1 MKKNMREEKEIL
13 IEKRELI
20 KEEIQEKQSN
30 INAIEQ
36 KVKNISRESGGG
48 YSEEKETTDKVYE
61 VLTREIT
68 SYEDVLKEPYFGR
81 VDFREHR
88 GLEESIYIGKKGIS
102 NVKKGEEVVVDWRAP
117 VADLYY
123 SGTGGEAFYK
133 APNRIIEGELSLKRK
148 FLFNDEE
155 IEKVFDEG
163 INELMINGEAGQGL
177 IDELLKVNL
186 EESRGKKLREVVA
199 TIQKEQNEIIRWPKN
214 LPIIVQGSAGSGK
227 TTIALHRLAYL
238 IYRYRETMEGKDI
251 LVLAPNKLFLDYI
264 SDILPSLGASQ
275 VEQDTFEEL
284 VLSKLKIKS
293 KIYNKDEKLKSI
305 MEEKDE
311 DKKKLIVDSSEIKG
325 KLIYKAMIDR
335 YITLVESKELDIED
349 IIVANEVLF
358 SKKEILRLYLKDL
371 KSYPINKRKDE
382 IKRYLNLKIKERVNV
397 LLYKTDLQ
405 WDIKIKE
412 VRLSGEDSKE
422 RREAL
427 IAVYDERDKIKN
439 DISKNAKKQLNLY
452 FKNWRGIGSKDIYY
466 NFFNDE
472 ELFSIATD
480 NEIPDDLYKFMRDE
494 FNENYENN
502 IIDEDDLPTLL
513 YIRIILE
520 GIAESEK
527 FEHIVVDE
535 AQDYSPFQVFLVNMI
550 AKRNS
555 LTLVGDL
562 AQGIY
567 YYKGIKTWDDITL
580 GLFNGEAT
588 YVQLTQS
595 YRSTVEII
603 ELAQGALNAQNLGL
617 KNAKPVLRHGE
628 KPYIK
633 KVSHEDEY
641 PKTIDEIIDEVKNK
655 EKSTV
660 AIITKNSEEALI
672 LDKILKKKSKYSFE
686 LIKGKEKEVQKEL
699 IIIPSYLTKGLE
711 FDATIIFNPS
721 TETYGD
727 NLLDQRLLYVS
738 LTRALHL
745 EYVIEKDNITT
756 LLEPYNVKG

>member
-1 MKKNMREEKEIL
+1 M

-20 KEEIQEKQSN
+20 KEEIQDKKSN
-30 INAIEQ
+30 INAIEE
-36 KVKNISRESGGG
+36 KVKSLRKELKGS
-48 YSEEKETTDKVYE
+48 YSEEKETTEKVYE
-61 VLTREIT
+61 VLTREIN
-68 SYEDVLKEPYFGR
+68 SYEDAWQEPYFGR
-81 VDFREHR
+81 VDFREYR
-88 GLEESIYIGKKGIS
+88 GQEESIYIGKKGIS
-102 NVKKGEEVVVDWRAP
+102 NIKKGEEVVVDWRAP

-133 APNRIIEGELSLKRK
+133 APSGIIEGELKLKRK
-148 FLFNDEE
+148 FLFNEGE
-155 IEKVFDEG
+155 IEKLFDEG

-177 IDELLKVNL
+177 VDELLKVNL
-186 EESRGKKLREVVA
+186 EESRGKKLKEVVA

-264 SDILPSLGASQ
+264 SDILPSLGASE
-275 VEQDTFEEL
+275 VKQDTFEDL
-284 VLSKLKIKS
+284 VLSKLKIKG

-311 DKKKLIVDSSEIKG
+311 DKKKFIVDSSEIKG
-325 KLIYKAMIDR
+325 RLTYKTMIDR
-335 YITLVESKELDIED
+335 YIALVESKELDIED
-349 IIVANEVLF
+349 ILIGDEVLF

-371 KSYPINKRKDE
+371 KAYPINKRKDE

-405 WDIKIKE
+405 WEDKIKE
-412 VRLSGEDSKE
+412 VRLSSEDSKE
-422 RREAL
+422 RRESL
-427 IAVYDERDKIKN
+427 IEIYDARDKIKN
-439 DISKNAKKQLNLY
+439 NISKNAKKQLNLY

-480 NEIPDDLYKFMRDE
+480 NKIPEDLSKYMREE

-520 GIAESEK
+520 GIAEEEK

-535 AQDYSPFQVFLVNMI
+535 AQDYSPFQVFLVNML
-550 AKRNS
+550 AKGNS

-567 YYKGIKTWDDITL
+567 YYKGIKTWEDITV

-588 YVQLTQS
+588 YIQLTQS

-603 ELAQGALNAQNLGL
+603 DFAEGALRAQNLGL

-633 KVSHEDEY
+633 KISSEDEY
-641 PKTIDEIIDEVKNK
+641 AKTIDEIINEVKDK
-655 EKSTV
+655 EKNTV
-660 AIITKNSEEALI
+660 AIITKNSEEALA

-721 TETYGD
+721 EESYGE
-727 NLLDQRLLYVS
+727 NLLDERLLYVS

-745 EYVIEKDNITT
+745 EYVIEIDNITT
-756 LLEPYNVKG
+756 LIKVNNVKG